1 MTQRFDVTPG
11 TRFQTMSIQ
20 KQGGTPATIEAALT
34 ELQNMLLD
42 GNTVKRSKVLVSEL
56 TVALQCGGSVGYSG
70 ITALGI
76 AVDLLVQLG
85 GTAALRETPEVFGV
99 ENLLTCRAQ
108 YKEVG
113 EKLVERIAWWKE
125 YAATR
130 GATLNNN
137 PIPGNKAGGLSTIL
151 EKSLGA
157 MAAAGST
164 NLTGVYGYAEAIT
177 TKGFVSRLII

>member
-1 MTQRFDVTPG
+1 
-11 TRFQTMSIQ
+11 
-20 KQGGTPATIEAALT
+20 
-34 ELQNMLLD
+34 
-42 GNTVKRSKVLVSEL
+42 
-56 TVALQCGGSVGYSG
+56 
-70 ITALGI
+70 
-76 AVDLLVQLG
+76 
-85 GTAALRETPEVFGV
+85 
-99 ENLLTCRAQ
+99 
-108 YKEVG
+108 VG

-137 PIPGNKAGGLSTIL
+137 PIPGNKAGGLTTIL

-177 TKGFVSRLII
+177 TKGLVSRLII